1 MQRFCKEVVTWR
13 TLRHPNILP
22 LIGVMM
28 TESQFAMISDWMENG
43 NINEFVKANP
53 EADKF
58 GLVCLPLPSPLDVP
72 GRSNN
77 LSSWEKSLQG

>member
-1 MQRFCKEVVTWR
+1 MVTWR

-43 NINEFVKANP
+43 SINEFVKANP
-53 EADKF
+53 DADQL
-58 GLVCLPLPSPLDVP
+58 GLVRL
-72 GRSNN
+72 
-77 LSSWEKSLQG
+77 